1 MKKIVILG
9 VGILLLIGCGGGSSS
24 PKKGPL
30 SSNNP
35 MDRMVGGGDIPF
47 QRYTLTNTPDSKKPW
62 CQIAKGILIIK
73 NNMVSGTMM
82 SGLKSYMIFGT
93 YIPETG
99 DISGGF
105 PKNQPISN
113 YSGKIN
119 STNGSGRW
127 SDDFTCSG
135 TWEAIKEK

>member
-9 VGILLLIGCGGGSSS
+9 VAVLLLIGCGGGSSS
-24 PKKGPL
+24 PKKGP
-30 SSNNP
+30 SSSGGP
-35 MDRMVGGGDIPF
+35 MQRVVGGDISF
-47 QRYTLTNTPDSKKPW
+47 QRYILTNTPDSKKPW

-99 DISGGF
+99 DIRGGF
-105 PKNQPISN
+105 PKIQPISN
-113 YSGKIN
+113 YSGKIGLM
-119 STNGSGRW
+119 SGSGRW
-127 SDDFTCSG
+127 SDDLGCSG
-135 TWEAIKEK
+135 TWEAIKK